1 MNDLKLQELD
11 EGDRQD
17 FALAASRSRC
27 CPAGVESEHPVVH
40 LLQHPEVRP
49 EPEDE
54 RSAETTSRA

>member
-17 FALAASRSRC
+17 LTLAASRSPRRTSG
-27 CPAGVESEHPVVH
+27 AGSEHPVLH